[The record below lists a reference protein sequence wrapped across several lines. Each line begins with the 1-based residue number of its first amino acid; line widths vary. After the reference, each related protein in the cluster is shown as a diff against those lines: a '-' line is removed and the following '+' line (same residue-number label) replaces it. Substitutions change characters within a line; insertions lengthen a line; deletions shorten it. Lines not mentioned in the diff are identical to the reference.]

1 MEFKPEQIKQRRIRR
16 LAQII
21 LDHFE
26 EGSGMDTRYFDHPF
40 INDEHVIDG
49 QSIDGGDYR
58 EHVVPRVYL
67 RDQCMEMYK
76 NGATVE
82 SVTEVLLG
90 NLRIVKIKPEQAVL
104 LNKQYRDTMPA
115 GWIIGKNDPLER
127 LYSVGIQI
135 A

>member
-67 RDQCMEMYK
+67 RD
-76 NGATVE
+76 
-82 SVTEVLLG
+82 
-90 NLRIVKIKPEQAVL
+90 
-104 LNKQYRDTMPA
+104 
-115 GWIIGKNDPLER
+115 
-127 LYSVGIQI
+127 
-135 A
+135 

>member
-1 MEFKPEQIKQRRIRR
+1 MKFTPEQIKQRRVRR
-16 LAQII
+16 LAEII

-40 INDEHVIDG
+40 VHDVHVLSG
-49 QSIDGGDYR
+49 QSTEGGEYR

-76 NGATVE
+76 NGVTVE

-90 NLRIVKIKPEQAVL
+90 NLRIVKITPEQAAR
-104 LNKQYRDTMPA
+104 LNKQLRDTMPS
-115 GWIIGKNDPLER
+115 GWILGKSDPLER
-127 LYSVGIQI
+127 LHSVGIQI